1 MKRYLGLEDMSNAN
15 CSNVLNII
23 REAGEISRKG
33 ISDESGLSWAGMT
46 KIVNKLFEN
55 GFLEE
60 NKSTTISG
68 GAGRIPNVIKICKDR
83 NVIIG
88 LDINRQGFVGCVVNL
103 AGEIQKE
110 YFSEVEYFK
119 KEELL
124 DKILSFTANIVKKH
138 SHQKILAIGVAMQGE
153 LDVEM
158 GISMRFPYCEGW
170 HNVPIKE
177 ILKNHFHYKVYVEH
191 DPNCML
197 YSKIYKGPSENYI
210 LFRIDRS
217 IGMAAYIDG
226 RVLRGKGLLE
236 IKNCIVVPEGKEG
249 KSGKR
254 GSLEAYVSDCIYNK
268 QYNEKGMKE
277 LIPPLVDV
285 MYNMSHVFNAKKI
298 ILTGELI
305 NYKEFFEKELR
316 EEFEK
321 YIKEEEK
328 ELIFMEETKKV
339 VYGAALIAAQAAIDE
354 IEV

>member
-1 MKRYLGLEDMSNAN
+1 MKRYLGLEDMSNVN
-15 CSNVLNII
+15 CSYVLNII

-60 NKSTTISG
+60 SKSTESNG
-68 GAGRIPNVIKICKDR
+68 GVGRIPNMIRICKER

-88 LDINRQGFVGCVVNL
+88 LDINREGFSGCVINL
-103 AGEIQKE
+103 AGDMQKE
-110 YFSEVEYFK
+110 YFSEVEYTN

-124 DKILSFTANIVKKH
+124 DKILSFTANIIKNH

-153 LDVEM
+153 LDVES
-158 GISMRFPYCEGW
+158 GISMRFPHCEGW
-170 HNVPIKE
+170 HNVPIRD
-177 ILKNHFHYKVYVEH
+177 ILQNHFHYKVFVEH

-197 YSKIYKGPSENYI
+197 YSGIYKGASENHI
-210 LFRIDRS
+210 LYRIDRS
-217 IGMAAYIDG
+217 IGMAVYIDG

-236 IKNCIVVPEGKEG
+236 IKNCVVVPEGKVG
-249 KSGKR
+249 KSGRR
-254 GSLEAYVSDCIYNK
+254 GSLEAYVSGCIHDK
-268 QYNEKGMKE
+268 QYNAKE
-277 LIPPLVDV
+277 TKDLIPPLAKL
-285 MYNMSHVFNAKKI
+285 MYNMSHIFNVGKI

-305 NYKEFFEKELR
+305 NYKDFFEMELR
-316 EEFEK
+316 EEFQK
-321 YIKEEEK
+321 YAREEQK
-328 ELIFMEETKKV
+328 ELIFMKETKKV